1 MKKLLLAFAAMAIL
15 MFAGIEQSYAAK
27 FSGLKSIQSGGTTR
41 QYYLYVPNNLKSNR
55 PLMISCHGMN
65 QDYQY
70 QMEKTQWPLMADTAN
85 FVVAYPVGIAGSAW
99 NTSYSTGWDI
109 DGMTDV
115 NFMLDIIEDVKASY
129 QIDDTQVCISGFSL
143 GGAFV
148 YHCINK
154 AADKFAVAAPI
165 SGYNLVT
172 TNTSCSRPVP
182 IVHVHGTA
190 DGVMPYSGVKDYLK
204 KWAQKYG
211 CYPTPEETQGNGYTK
226 LRYKDGDLNSEVVLY
241 SVTGRDHVPS
251 NDGFQTSSAIWNF
264 CKKYMLDNKLEKKKE
279 FVVSKYGDLRIKD
292 GYVADASGKKVSL
305 MGPSLYWSC
314 IEPLWWSRETV
325 KYLVDKYNIQII
337 RLPVAI
343 APGEYGWGRTSLQY
357 SPNTWNED
365 CYYYRPDYTKK
376 LVDEVVEAAI
386 ENDIYVIIDFHEHY
400 AEDWTYI
407 ACEFFS
413 YFAKKWGNYP
423 NVLYEIYNEPVC
435 DKGTVIN
442 YAKQVIPTI
451 RAIDSDNIIIVGS
464 PNYSREPHTVTDAGQ
479 GQSNI
484 AYSWHGYV
492 TYNHQS
498 DWDSSEASSWNTS
511 VPVIVTEWGVGNN
524 KDDGGLLNS
533 FKERGVINCFW
544 SMSNLGGDEAAWS
557 VLKPS
562 CNKKSDWTEAD
573 MTENGA
579 FLLAQTKGWV
589 DFAPVSLVDEPED
602 SPKVYT
608 EFDEATGTL
617 TYYYDMNMSSRSG
630 VTEVYDPVGNPG
642 AVRFTGYYKKV
653 TKAVIDPSMA
663 MAPLTS
669 TRDMFFGGTNP
680 ETWVMQ
686 SLSKMESIEGLEN
699 LNTENVTDMCNMFT
713 MCQSLKMLDLST
725 FNTSNVT
732 KMVAM
737 FQLCEKLEI
746 VDVSSFDISKVTDLG
761 QMFNYCP
768 SLKTICCFT
777 DWSTTTATSD
787 FMFSNCTSLVGGNGT
802 VFDKN
807 FRDATYAR
815 PDGGTAS
822 PGYFTAE
829 TMTGIRDLKDSKNL
843 KVYNLSGQR
852 LSKPA
857 KGINIVGGKKVLVK

>member
-1 MKKLLLAFAAMAIL
+1 MKKLITLLFL
-15 MFAGIEQSYAAK
+15 LLTFLGIEQSHAAK

-41 QYYLYVPNNLKSNR
+41 QYYLYVPDYLKSNR

-70 QMEKTQWPLMADTAN
+70 QMEQTQWPLVADTAN

-99 NTSYSTGWDI
+99 NTSYSTGWDVE
-109 DGMTDV
+109 GMTDV
-115 NFMLDIIEDVKASY
+115 NFMLDIIKDVKASY
-129 QIDDTQVCISGFSL
+129 QIDDTQVFLSGFSL

-165 SGYNLVT
+165 SGYILLNPSY
-172 TNTSCSRPVP
+172 SCSRPVP

-190 DGVMPYSGVKDYLK
+190 DDIMPYGQVKDYLK
-204 KWAQKYG
+204 EWAEKYK
-211 CYPTPEETQGNGYTK
+211 CDMKPEETQGYGYKK

-241 SVTGRDHVPS
+241 SVTGRGHVPS
-251 NDGFQTSSAIWNF
+251 NDDFHTSSAIWNF
-264 CKKYMLDNKLEKKKE
+264 CKKYMPDNKPEKKKE

-343 APGEYGWGRTSLQY
+343 APGPGGYGRTSVQY
-357 SPNTWNED
+357 QPNTWNED

-435 DKGTVIN
+435 DRGTVIN

-451 RAIDSDNIIIVGS
+451 RAIDPDNIIIVGS

-492 TYNHQS
+492 MYNHQS
-498 DWDSSEASSWNTS
+498 DWDSSEA
-511 VPVIVTEWGVGNN
+511 VTEWGVGNN
-524 KDDGGLLNS
+524 KDDGGLLNL

-544 SMSNLGGDEAAWS
+544 SMSNAGGNEAAWS
-557 VLKPS
+557 VLKES
-562 CNKKSDWTEAD
+562 CNKKSGWTEAD

-589 DFAPVSLVDEPED
+589 DFAPVSWVDEPED
-602 SPKVYT
+602 SPEVYT
-608 EFDEATGTL
+608 EFVEETGTL
-617 TYYYDMNMSSRSG
+617 TYYYDYQMPSRSG
-630 VTEVYDPVGNPG
+630 VTELYDPVNQPLH
-642 AVRFTGYYKKV
+642 FNDYYNKIVKV
-653 TKAVIDPSMA
+653 VIDPSMEK
-663 MAPLTS
+663 APLTS
-669 TRDMFFGGTNP
+669 TKNMFYGGLCTSP
-680 ETWVMQ
+680 VRFQ
-686 SLSKMESIEGLEN
+686 SLSALTSIEGLEY
-699 LNTENVTDMCNMFT
+699 LNTKDVTDMTGMFT
-713 MCQSLKMLDLST
+713 MCQSLTSLDLSS

-732 KMVAM
+732 TMNAM
-737 FQLCEKLEI
+737 FSNCSSLQQ
-746 VDVSSFDISKVTDLG
+746 VDVSSFDVSNVTDFG
-761 QMFNYCP
+761 YMFSGC
-768 SLKTICCFT
+768 SKLTTILCSS
-777 DWSTTTATSD
+777 DWSTGNAKSGS
-787 FMFSNCTSLVGGNGT
+787 MFADCNALVGGMGT
-802 VFDKN
+802 TFDASH
-807 FRDATYAR
+807 RDKTYAR
-815 PDGGTAS
+815 PDGGTER
-822 PGYFTAE
+822 PGYFTAVLIE
-829 TMTGIRDLKDSKNL
+829 GDLNGDGKVDIADAVAVLEVMAKDGNDPEADL
-843 KVYNLSGQR
+843 NGDGKVDIADFVAVLEIM
-852 LSKPA
+852 A
-857 KGINIVGGKKVLVK
+857 KQ